1 MSDLWRRIKA
11 GVVFHKSYHWGKD
24 EVSDPRCNCKPEVYD
39 PNKVVKVALDE
50 NAKDASVILQS

>member
-50 NAKDASVILQS
+50 NVV